1 MKKLLAIFLF
11 AFSLAPTPALATEPI
26 AAPVQFPDQ
35 RFPDQRFPAQEQM
48 LDLERQQI
56 TQETLMIMR
65 DMVSVMREVKGID
78 PADTKRLE
86 NLSSRLDFLITRQQE
101 LSMRSRMGR

>member
-1 MKKLLAIFLF
+1 MKKFLLFVFL
-11 AFSLAPTPALATEPI
+11 SLSMAAPALATEPI

-35 RFPDQRFPAQEQM
+35 RFPAQDQM

-56 TQETLMIMR
+56 TQETLIILR
-65 DMVSVMREVKGID
+65 DMVNVMRQAKDLAPGDQE
-78 PADTKRLE
+78 RLE
-86 NLSSRLDFLITRQQE
+86 NLSSRLDFLITRQQD